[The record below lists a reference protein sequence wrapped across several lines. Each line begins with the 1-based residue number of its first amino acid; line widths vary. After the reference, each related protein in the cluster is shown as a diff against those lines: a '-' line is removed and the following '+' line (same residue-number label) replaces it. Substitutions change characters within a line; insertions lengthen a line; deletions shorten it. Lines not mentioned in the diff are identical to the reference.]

1 MVALELTGGGGVV
14 VDRGHWHHCPWE
26 LPGTLANR
34 KTGEVAGEDMPLAGS
49 VGDPSRR
56 ASEERIPFDPC

>member
-1 MVALELTGGGGVV
+1 M

-34 KTGEVAGEDMPLAGS
+34 KTGEVAGEDRPLAGS
-49 VGDPSRR
+49 VGDPSMR